1 MQIMFVNQDQ
11 GFYVEV
17 KKRILMIFL
26 EYLWSDSGK
35 LIEKKDYK
43 IHSHIYSFS
52 NWRCN
57 PEIPKFN
64 IAILKVAQHDAFVIS
79 SNI

>member
-35 LIEKKDYK
+35 LIEKKYYK
-43 IHSHIYSFS
+43 IHSHISSFS